1 MTALSR
7 IVSSFDHSQKLTGTH
22 LAGLWCTH
30 LPLGICWYGEGSKAS
45 RSPRCMAP
53 SSPWASLLGPYR
65 LVHMGHL
72 ESSRFGK
79 PTLLVTLESASVI
92 SSHNSRKLASITDG
106 AISVCGNITGLMS
119 FEIYSGAIFL
129 VNGGNAEIFKDVR
142 FDENDEDGSLITS
155 TGSHPSEKG
164 ECAIGDVVRQVE
176 RPGDCTGSLYILP
189 IEQMNSHL
197 ARTDPVS
204 ASR

>member
-1 MTALSR
+1 M
-7 IVSSFDHSQKLTGTH
+7 
-22 LAGLWCTH
+22 
-30 LPLGICWYGEGSKAS
+30 
-45 RSPRCMAP
+45 
-53 SSPWASLLGPYR
+53 
-65 LVHMGHL
+65 
-72 ESSRFGK
+72 
-79 PTLLVTLESASVI
+79 
-92 SSHNSRKLASITDG
+92 
-106 AISVCGNITGLMS
+106 
-119 FEIYSGAIFL
+119 YSGAIFL

-204 ASR
+204 ASSVEHCNEMHRDKTPGLRDFSKVTSQPMSRTE